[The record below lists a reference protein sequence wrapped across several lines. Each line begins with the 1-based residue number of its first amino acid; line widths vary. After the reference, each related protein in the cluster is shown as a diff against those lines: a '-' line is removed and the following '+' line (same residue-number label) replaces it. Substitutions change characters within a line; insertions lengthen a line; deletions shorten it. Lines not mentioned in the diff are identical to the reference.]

1 MLDQRITELINA
13 GIDGE
18 LGPQEHKE
26 LEAVLASSPEAV
38 AFRLELLELDNVF
51 HNMPEMDPPPALAS
65 NILEQVQLPARQKPF
80 NFLGFMAGFNP
91 VAGGLAFAAGL
102 LLAVGFYETGSRKVT
117 QQDTIN
123 MVGTMVA
130 SDPVRVPGQGEDRL
144 LLDLDGLSGAV
155 SLNVHENGRV
165 LELDLDSD
173 QVIEIV
179 IGLGQAGLAV
189 TGFAQD
195 GRGDGSYIDTLEF
208 AGGTMRAVSQ
218 GRHRFVVFL
227 EQAPGL
233 NHRGEGIHIGIFRD
247 GERVYEDSLGARR

>member
-18 LGPQEHKE
+18 LGPQEQKE

-38 AFRLELLELDNVF
+38 AFRLELLELNNAF
-51 HNMPEMDPPPALAS
+51 RNMLEMDPPPALAR
-65 NILEQVQLPARQKPF
+65 NILQQVQLPVRQKPF

-102 LLAVGFYETGSRKVT
+102 LLTVGFYETGSRRVT

-130 SDPVRVPGQGEDRL
+130 SDPVRVPGQGDRL
-144 LLDLDGLSGAV
+144 LLDLDGLSGAI
-155 SLNVHENGRV
+155 SLNVHENGQV
-165 LELDLDSD
+165 LEIDLDSD
-173 QVIEIV
+173 QVIEIE

-195 GRGDGSYIDTLEF
+195 GHGEGSYIDTLEF

-233 NHRGEGIHIGIFRD
+233 NHRGEGIRIGIFRD